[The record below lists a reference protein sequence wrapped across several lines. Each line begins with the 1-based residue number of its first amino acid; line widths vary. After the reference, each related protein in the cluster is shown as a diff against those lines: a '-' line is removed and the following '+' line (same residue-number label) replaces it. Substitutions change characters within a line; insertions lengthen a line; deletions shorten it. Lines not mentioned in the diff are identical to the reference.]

1 MPIFGIAGTLS
12 AILLDCRCDSVLVSQ
27 LLSSSGVSLLF
38 GTSVGGVST
47 TIVELFLI
55 RLLVLDCGVFRGFS
69 ITDEKLL
76 KLLCWCDV
84 GGSIGEVF
92 VMWCVGY

>member
-1 MPIFGIAGTLS
+1 ML
-12 AILLDCRCDSVLVSQ
+12 Q
-27 LLSSSGVSLLF
+27 LLSSSVLLLSFDTSF
-38 GTSVGGVST
+38 GCVST

-55 RLLVLDCGVFRGFS
+55 RLLVLHCGVCRGFC
-69 ITDEKLL
+69 ITDDKLL
-76 KLLCWCDV
+76 KFLCWCDG